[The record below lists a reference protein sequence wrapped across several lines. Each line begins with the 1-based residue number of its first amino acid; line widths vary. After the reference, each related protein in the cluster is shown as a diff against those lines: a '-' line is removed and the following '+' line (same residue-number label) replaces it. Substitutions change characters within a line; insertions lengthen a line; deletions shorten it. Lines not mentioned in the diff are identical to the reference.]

1 MKSAGTLSIDNPSRS
16 FICGENGKRDTAG
29 KSHDNGVGNELNDGS
44 QAEAA
49 HQDQYQTGH
58 ESGYRQSF
66 QSVGLYNA
74 VHDNDK
80 CSGRS
85 AYLHAVPA

>member
-16 FICGENGKRDTAG
+16 FICVAKMVSAIPLVNPTTMGY
-29 KSHDNGVGNELNDGS
+29 ELNDGS